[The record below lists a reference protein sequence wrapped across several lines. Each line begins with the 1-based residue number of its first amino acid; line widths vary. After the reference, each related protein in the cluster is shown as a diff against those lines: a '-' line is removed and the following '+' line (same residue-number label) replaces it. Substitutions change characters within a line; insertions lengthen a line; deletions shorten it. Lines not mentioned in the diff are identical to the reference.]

1 MLPPAIPHQNGA
13 LLVVVDGQLQK
24 AMVVANHQAMVVADY
39 QAMVV
44 ADYQAMVVANHQAMV
59 VADYQTGSLLVADCN
74 CQIGALLVLHYLNT
88 VAQPVTTAVL
98 LLIIRHPQ
106 RRK

>member
-1 MLPPAIPHQNGA
+1 MDGHQ
-13 LLVVVDGQLQK
+13 
-24 AMVVANHQAMVVADY
+24 AMVVAGHQAMVVADHQAMVVAGH

-44 ADYQAMVVANHQAMV
+44 ADHQAMV
-59 VADYQTGSLLVADCN
+59 VADYQT
-74 CQIGALLVLHYLNT
+74 GALLVLHYLNT